1 MATHDLAHAA
11 LTWALMLALVVPGS
25 FAPRARVRG
34 RPAAG
39 GGSAVSAT
47 AGQ

>member
-25 FAPRARVRG
+25 FAPPCSCSW
-34 RPAAG
+34 PACCWRR
-39 GGSAVSAT
+39 
-47 AGQ
+47 